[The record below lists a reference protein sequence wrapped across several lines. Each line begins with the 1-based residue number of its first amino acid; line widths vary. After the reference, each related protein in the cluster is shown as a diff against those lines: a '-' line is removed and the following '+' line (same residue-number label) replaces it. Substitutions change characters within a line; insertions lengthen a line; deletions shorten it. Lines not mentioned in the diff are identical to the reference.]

1 MTKFL
6 FAQETETDCPQHDPQ
21 KLDWR
26 ERLVKHTPPIW
37 AVLMNALG
45 LTAFFIEDY
54 FLLEVISVSLC
65 AVSAAYWLTR
75 NRSKFLWI
83 PSLFNKTSER
93 LCWII
98 YTFIAS
104 ITLINPVFA
113 GGTTTGTG
121 TAAGACAA
129 NNTIL
134 GPISTA
140 LLGVF
145 NGTAQ
150 IGTTGTISDN
160 ICQVFTTFA
169 AIIALL
175 IIGSVLWGLFDNQA
189 RGSDIGKAFA
199 PLGLVLAGVVVVR
212 IGIKLVMGV

>member
-1 MTKFL
+1 MIESLLNQGTKRSL
-6 FAQETETDCPQHDPQ
+6 NQLETQ
-21 KLDWR
+21 KHLDWR
-26 ERLVKHTPPIW
+26 DRIARNMPPIW
-37 AVLMNALG
+37 SLLMVSLGVTAL
-45 LTAFFIEDY
+45 FIEDY
-54 FLLEVISVSLC
+54 FLLEVISISLC
-65 AVSAAYWLTR
+65 SVSAAYWLTH

-83 PSLFNKTSER
+83 PNLFNKTTEQIS
-93 LCWII
+93 WII
-98 YTFIAS
+98 YSIIAS
-104 ITLINPVFA
+104 FAIVNPVFA
-113 GGTTTGTG
+113 GGAGAG
-121 TAAGACAA
+121 GGGACAA
-129 NNTIL
+129 DSTIL
-134 GPISTA
+134 GPISKS

-145 NGTAQ
+145 NGTAE